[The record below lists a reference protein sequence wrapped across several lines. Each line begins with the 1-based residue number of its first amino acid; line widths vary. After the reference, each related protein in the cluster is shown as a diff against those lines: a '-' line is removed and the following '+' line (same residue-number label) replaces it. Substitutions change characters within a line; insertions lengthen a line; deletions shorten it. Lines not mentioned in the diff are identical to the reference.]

1 MQLHN
6 EVVTAIAAINLAV
19 CRPRRGVYACE
30 LRTCR
35 VKRSMEMLVNHAIN
49 QLFIFAGRGERNG
62 SGSCRSKGKRDWRQ
76 RILRRVMARIKSIL
90 VIWDHRAR
98 HLLIPW
104 INATWCGARDRPKWY
119 DVVWTVIRTR
129 KFFFLFFPNYQNEI

>member
-90 VIWDHRAR
+90 VI
-98 HLLIPW
+98 
-104 INATWCGARDRPKWY
+104 
-119 DVVWTVIRTR
+119 
-129 KFFFLFFPNYQNEI
+129 